1 MLMTLL
7 RWIVYLLLA
16 SGAVLTAFLFA
27 MRFADGP
34 WGIVAGGAFQS
45 GTVVE
50 DRRPDC
56 AVLRDRGE
64 VQFQLLE
71 PTRSRTTWVA
81 CYQDRVFIP
90 SGYMKTTVG
99 KLWKHWPY
107 EAEERPDI
115 LLRVDDEIFPR
126 RLQRLTEDPA
136 IPTILSELGRKYLL
150 PAGASN
156 DERLQFIEGAKAQ
169 ISDGNLWLFELVD
182 RR

>member
-7 RWIVYLLLA
+7 RWIVYALIATGLA
-16 SGAVLTAFLFA
+16 LGGLLFA
-27 MRFADGP
+27 MRFSDGP

-45 GTVVE
+45 GTLIE

-56 AVLRDRGE
+56 AVLKDRGE

-71 PTRSRTTWVA
+71 PVRSRTTWVA
-81 CYQDRVFIP
+81 CYEDRVFIP
-90 SGYMKTTVG
+90 SGYMKTTLG

-115 LLRVDDEIFPR
+115 LLRIDDELFAR
-126 RLQRLTEDPA
+126 RLKRITDDPA
-136 IPTILSELGRKYLL
+136 VPTILSELGRKYLL
-150 PAGASN
+150 PDGATEEQRAQFIAGATA
-156 DERLQFIEGAKAQ
+156 EIA
-169 ISDGNLWLFELVD
+169 DGNLWIFELVD